1 MRLEKQEYIQAWK
14 YTYPHM
20 CAMIHTQN
28 EDVEII
34 KKELIR
40 SSVVEMYLANFT
52 QEMWMDKKKITD
64 YEDKVN

>member
-1 MRLEKQEYIQAWK
+1 MQW
-14 YTYPHM
+14 
-20 CAMIHTQN
+20 HTHN

-64 YEDKVN
+64 YEDKVNWDSIDWKRKGK